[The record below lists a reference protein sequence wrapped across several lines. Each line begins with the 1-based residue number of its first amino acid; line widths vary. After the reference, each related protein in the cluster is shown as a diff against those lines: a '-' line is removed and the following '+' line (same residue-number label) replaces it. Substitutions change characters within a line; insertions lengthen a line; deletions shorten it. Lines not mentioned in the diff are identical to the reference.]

1 MPIYEYKCNK
11 CGKHFEIMQ
20 KISDKP
26 VKICTHCSS
35 KKIEKLMS
43 QSSFSLK
50 GSGWHKTDY
59 APGAQPKGKSCD
71 IGEGKKADKQSPCA
85 TCPSAG

>member
-1 MPIYEYKCNK
+1 MPIYEYKCNA

-20 KISDKP
+20 KISDKSLNAC
-26 VKICTHCSS
+26 VYCSS

-43 QSSFSLK
+43 QSSFALK

-59 APGAQPKGKSCD
+59 AANKPCD
-71 IGEGKKADKQSPCA
+71 AGVGKKDDKQSPCA
-85 TCPSAG
+85 SCPSAN

>member
-1 MPIYEYKCNK
+1 MPIYEYKCNT

-20 KISDKP
+20 KISDKSLKAC
-26 VKICTHCSS
+26 VHCSS

-43 QSSFSLK
+43 QSSFALK

-59 APGAQPKGKSCD
+59 AANKPCD
-71 IGEGKKADKQSPCA
+71 AGVGKKDDKQSPCA
-85 TCPSAG
+85 SCPSAN